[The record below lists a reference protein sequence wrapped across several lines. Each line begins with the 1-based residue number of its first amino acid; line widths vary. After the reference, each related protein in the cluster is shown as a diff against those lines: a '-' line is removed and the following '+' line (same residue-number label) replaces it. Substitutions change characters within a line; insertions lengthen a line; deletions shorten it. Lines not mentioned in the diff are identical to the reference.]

1 MKKLRNI
8 MFVFLLL
15 MVVVCVTLG
24 LLFKHFTDP
33 VGGSSE
39 MMKVVLKGNNATEMA
54 ETLEKEGLIRSTT
67 FFKIYLKLFNID
79 GKELKAGTYNLNKE
93 MSLREIIDVLRKG
106 NHFNED
112 EISITFKEGIT
123 MRGVASVIANN
134 TNNTE
139 DDVMNTL
146 KDTEYLK
153 ELIDKYWFI
162 TDKILDSKIYY
173 PLEGYLFPETYRF
186 NSKNVTVKEI
196 FEKLLNQMDKVLTPL
211 KEDIEK
217 NKHNIHEIL
226 TLASLIEKEVRNNEE
241 YRKKAASVFENR
253 IKRGMSL
260 GSDVSTYY
268 ALKIDN
274 AVTYIKE
281 KCKNGK
287 NCINYKVVSPYNTRL
302 TDGSMNGKLPIGPIS
317 TVSEGSIKA
326 VLNHEDT
333 NYIYFISNIKTGE
346 MFFYSNAREFEAKKA
361 ELSKI
366 NGGL

>member
-1 MKKLRNI
+1 MKKVLI
-8 MFVFLLL
+8 AILILIILLL
-15 MVVVCVTLG
+15 SGAVTFYNLG
-24 LLFKHFTDP
+24 LKA
-33 VGGSSE
+33 VSSSSSE
-39 MMKVVLKGNNATEMA
+39 VEFTVDGGYYDTIPKLKSA
-54 ETLEKEGLIRSTT
+54 GLIRNELC
-67 FFKIYLKLFNID
+67 FKIYVKLNKISSIQK
-79 GKELKAGTYNLNKE
+79 GKYVLNKNMNVEKIVKELSKANTDNP
-93 MSLREIIDVLRKG
+93 DQ
-106 NHFNED
+106 
-112 EISITFKEGIT
+112 ISITFKEGLNI
-123 MRGVASVIANN
+123 RKIAKVVEEN
-134 TNNTE
+134 TNNTY
-139 DDVMNTL
+139 DDFMSLMGDKEYIKTL
-146 KDTEYLK
+146 
-153 ELIDKYWFI
+153 INKYWFL
-162 TDKILDSKIYY
+162 TDDILNEKIYY